1 MLPLCFFPASRYC
14 LKQFNGQIVKSLRYA
29 WNFISLICFL
39 GPDVFRNSLIRMT
52 QMFSDRSRF
61 LMPNNDDISPH
72 LWPHSNTNSVASF
85 WLRYFKLLVSILEM
99 RVLTIP
105 ISHVKLNFERA
116 GLLLKTPFM
125 NLVVT
130 GCWPT
135 GTPSILINGEKEDC
149 AVFITLSNP
158 TLK

>member
-1 MLPLCFFPASRYC
+1 MNNELMLPLCFFPASRYC

-52 QMFSDRSRF
+52 QMFSDRSRL

-85 WLRYFKLLVSILEM
+85 
-99 RVLTIP
+99 
-105 ISHVKLNFERA
+105 
-116 GLLLKTPFM
+116 
-125 NLVVT
+125 
-130 GCWPT
+130 
-135 GTPSILINGEKEDC
+135 
-149 AVFITLSNP
+149 
-158 TLK
+158 